1 MEAQEGDVK
10 SCEASKVKWKGGFV
24 ALPFIIGML
33 PFFFV
38 FYVLLQG
45 YRWMAEFSKEFW
57 RILILRF
64 FFPAIVVWNIQTKQL
79 YSDELVSYA
88 LNLKANIVQFSPFY
102 NTNTPV
108 GFQKK

>member
-64 FFPAIVVWNIQTKQL
+64 FFSCNSCLEHTNEAII
-79 YSDELVSYA
+79 
-88 LNLKANIVQFSPFY
+88 F
-102 NTNTPV
+102 
-108 GFQKK
+108 